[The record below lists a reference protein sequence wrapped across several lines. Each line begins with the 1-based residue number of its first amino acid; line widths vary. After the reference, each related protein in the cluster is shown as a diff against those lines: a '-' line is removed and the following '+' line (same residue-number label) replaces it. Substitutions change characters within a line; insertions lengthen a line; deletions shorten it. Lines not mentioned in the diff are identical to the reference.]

1 MSTIVDAALREQVH
15 AVLDPLWQT
24 APENGGYK
32 SKRAASI
39 SEGAKRHVQ
48 KVARERVYK
57 WLAEQMWLGEEDCH
71 VARFTFDQCH
81 EAMRLLSGVTYA
93 EIRRWA
99 HHRDVQTNAQARVRA
114 RREEAL
120 SPLQATEAA
129 R

>member
-1 MSTIVDAALREQVH
+1 MSAIPDAALREQVH

-24 APENGGYK
+24 ACENGGYK

-39 SEGAKRHVQ
+39 SEGARRHVQ

-71 VARFTFDQCH
+71 VSRFTFDQCH
-81 EAMRLLSGVTYA
+81 EAMRLLAGITYA

-99 HHRDVQTNAQARVRA
+99 HWRDVQTNAQDRSRA
-114 RREEAL
+114 RHAASL
-120 SPLQATEAA
+120 SPSTVEAGE
-129 R
+129 